1 MQLLDYWKH
10 LLVMKKNKFI
20 VSNLNATLCQFYFK
34 ARQIPFR
41 ISFKTDADEATVGAT
56 ANTNEA
62 AVDPRGTIGFSL
74 RYVEQTC

>member
-1 MQLLDYWKH
+1 L
-10 LLVMKKNKFI
+10 KKPSQTEF
-20 VSNLNATLCQFYFK
+20 SLQFYFK

-41 ISFKTDADEATVGAT
+41 ISFKTDADEATVGTIAT
-56 ANTNEA
+56 SDTNEA